1 MPTTC
6 VRWSWCFS
14 FFLSLICFRKSVG
27 TDYFENFLNKGPVI
41 ICRLRGAEDFFWG
54 RGRGTGSHGFQE
66 KEGDQ
71 PLLTGTKG
79 GPGKKRRKLF
89 EAVGSIYYFLMILF
103 SGCAYV
109 LNVML
114 KNVYVL

>member
-1 MPTTC
+1 M
-6 VRWSWCFS
+6 SS
-14 FFLSLICFRKSVG
+14 EG
-27 TDYFENFLNKGPVI
+27 G
-41 ICRLRGAEDFFWG
+41 RGFFWG
-54 RGRGTGSHGFQE
+54 GGGEGGGVTRFSRE
-66 KEGDQ
+66 RGDQ

>member
-1 MPTTC
+1 MSPEGGGG
-6 VRWSWCFS
+6 
-14 FFLSLICFRKSVG
+14 FFLG
-27 TDYFENFLNKGPVI
+27 GGEGKG
-41 ICRLRGAEDFFWG
+41 A
-54 RGRGTGSHGFQE
+54 GSHGFQE

>member
-1 MPTTC
+1 M
-6 VRWSWCFS
+6 
-14 FFLSLICFRKSVG
+14 ICFRKSVG

-41 ICRLRGAEDFFWG
+41 ICRLRGAEDLFREG
-54 RGRGTGSHGFQE
+54 GGGKGAGSHGFQE
-66 KEGDQ
+66 KEGGQ

>member
-41 ICRLRGAEDFFWG
+41 IRRLRGAEDLFLGGGG
-54 RGRGTGSHGFQE
+54 RGRGAGSHGFQE
-66 KEGDQ
+66 KEGGQ

-79 GPGKKRRKLF
+79 EPGKKEK
-89 EAVGSIYYFLMILF
+89 II
-103 SGCAYV
+103 
-109 LNVML
+109 
-114 KNVYVL
+114 